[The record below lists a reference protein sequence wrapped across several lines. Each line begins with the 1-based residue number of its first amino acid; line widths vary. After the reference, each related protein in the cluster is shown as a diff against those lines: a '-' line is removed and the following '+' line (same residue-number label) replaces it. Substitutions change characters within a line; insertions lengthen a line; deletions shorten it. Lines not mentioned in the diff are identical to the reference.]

1 MPLAR
6 ATLHN
11 PNPNHNSAPTATWYM
26 VFLSRA
32 IASQHNIPYAIRQT
46 LETPSAC
53 HPHGDIVLR
62 KIFDSLC
69 SQCHSAT
76 LEHHPSTS
84 PPTTRYLE
92 TIRFTDLLTLKLAA
106 AQLCSAWHGLSL
118 GSPSFSTRKHFRLDY
133 FAFGPPSD
141 HHQRHACRAL
151 QSNIATV
158 NIFAVQCADVN
169 TRAPHP
175 LHCPQLPN
183 QLMYLISLSATRG
196 APLGIQL

>member
-1 MPLAR
+1 
-6 ATLHN
+6 
-11 PNPNHNSAPTATWYM
+11 M

-53 HPHGDIVLR
+53 HPDGDIVLR

-118 GSPSFSTRKHFRLDY
+118 GSPSFSTRNHSQLDY
-133 FAFGPPSD
+133 FAFGPPTPCLPRSATQ
-141 HHQRHACRAL
+141 HRNGTSFHSSVRRRQYARATPTAL
-151 QSNIATV
+151 LSAAQS
-158 NIFAVQCADVN
+158 ADV
-169 TRAPHP
+169 PY
-175 LHCPQLPN
+175 LPFSN
-183 QLMYLISLSATRG
+183 KGSATGHSTLTSFSSSVAQDSTPDERQHD
-196 APLGIQL
+196 PLTSASRL

>member
-32 IASQHNIPYAIRQT
+32 IASQHNIPYALRQT

-53 HPHGDIVLR
+53 HPDGDIVLR

-118 GSPSFSTRKHFRLDY
+118 GSPSFSTRNHSQLDY
-133 FAFGPPSD
+133 FAFGPPTPCLPRSATQ
-141 HHQRHACRAL
+141 HRNGTSSHSSVRRRQYARATPTAL
-151 QSNIATV
+151 
-158 NIFAVQCADVN
+158 
-169 TRAPHP
+169 
-175 LHCPQLPN
+175 
-183 QLMYLISLSATRG
+183 LSA
-196 APLGIQL
+196 A

>member
-53 HPHGDIVLR
+53 HPDGDIVLR

-76 LEHHPSTS
+76 HEHHPSTS

-92 TIRFTDLLTLKLAA
+92 TIRFTDMLTLKLAA
-106 AQLCSAWHGLSL
+106 AQLCSAWHGLSPSAHL
-118 GSPSFSTRKHFRLDY
+118 RSQLATTPGSTIS
-133 FAFGPPSD
+133 PSD
-141 HHQRHACRAL
+141 HLRITTNAMHAALCNATSQR
-151 QSNIATV
+151 
-158 NIFAVQCADVN
+158 
-169 TRAPHP
+169 
-175 LHCPQLPN
+175 
-183 QLMYLISLSATRG
+183 
-196 APLGIQL
+196 